1 MSRRR
6 LTLEIRRLGVHER
19 VEDGFGGEFQ
29 KTSFRTPCMVRALLP
44 PTTAPPPSLAD
55 CNSGVEV
62 IVPKV
67 ARRTLLPGS
76 PKFALFSRLK
86 VSNRNCRLKRS
97 LILVFLM
104 SERSS
109 WLRPAPRRI
118 LRPAVPIVPF
128 GGSENTWGF
137 AT

>member
-86 VSNRNCRLKRS
+86 RS